1 MVVASLALSGCTHVG
16 VTLIDPYM
24 PKPRNSKLDIYTSEK
39 EVKRSFVVVCLLD
52 SRVASTRYDKRT
64 TAVAIENAKPYA
76 RKYGADALIIISAD
90 MEGPTSYTKF
100 GKGKAIIKAIRYT
113 D

>member
-24 PKPRNSKLDIYTSEK
+24 PKPRNSNLDIYTSEK
-39 EVKRSFVVVCLLD
+39 EVTRSFLVVCLLD
-52 SRVASTRYDKRT
+52 SSVSSTRYERRT
-64 TAVAIENAKPYA
+64 PAVAIENAKPYA

-90 MEGPTSYTKF
+90 SEDATSYTRF
-100 GKGKAIIKAIRYT
+100 GEGKAIIKAIRYT